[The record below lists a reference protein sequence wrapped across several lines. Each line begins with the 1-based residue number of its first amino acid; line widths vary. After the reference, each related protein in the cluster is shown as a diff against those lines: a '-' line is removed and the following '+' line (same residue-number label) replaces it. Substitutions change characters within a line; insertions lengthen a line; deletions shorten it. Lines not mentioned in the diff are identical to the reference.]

1 VAAPAALQLCARR
14 MAAASGDMRRCLG
27 AVRGALEILAA
38 EASAAA
44 ADLDHDHASDA
55 GQTAA
60 AGDAGSGGV
69 VAGDRGTGAARCS
82 GGASQLAT
90 TRVTVAHMAAALG
103 QLLKSPVVDAIKGL
117 PQHAQLVLCAALRLQ
132 SCATKDATMAELEA
146 AYLALCKKTSIRP
159 EPGFSSRCSTLSDL
173 VRLHISPYIATPLAV
188 CRGSSRA
195 PSRSPTRAVPSC
207 RRRVSRMTKAWARP
221 LRSAPKRRVLS
232 RQVRVGCKRERIY
245 LFNAC

>member
-1 VAAPAALQLCARR
+1 MAAPAALQLCARR

-38 EASAAA
+38 EAAAA
-44 ADLDHDHASDA
+44 AAASLDHDHASDT
-55 GQTAA
+55 GKTAA
-60 AGDAGSGGV
+60 AGDAESGGA
-69 VAGDRGTGAARCS
+69 VASDKGTGPARCS
-82 GGASQLAT
+82 GGASELVA

-146 AYLALCKKTSIRP
+146 AYLALCKKTSIKP

-173 VRLHISPYIATPLAV
+173 VRASTSPRFSQPS

-195 PSRSPTRAVPSC
+195 PSPHAGDESSA
-207 RRRVSRMTKAWARP
+207 RRRRG
-221 LRSAPKRRVLS
+221 L
-232 RQVRVGCKRERIY
+232 GH
-245 LFNAC
+245 